1 MPIIGSSAK
10 RQRQSEKR
18 RMRNRMS
25 VSTVRTSRKKFLAAV
40 EEKDKA
46 KAETLLKSSQKL
58 IDTAASKGVLKKNT
72 AARMKARL
80 QKKYNLLAA
89 S

>member
-18 RMRNRMS
+18 RLRNRMAIS
-25 VSTVRTSRKKFLAAV
+25 SVRTSRKNFLAAV
-40 EEKDKA
+40 AANDQA
-46 KAETLLKSSQKL
+46 KAEGLLRSAQKL
-58 IDTAASKGVLKKNT
+58 IDTAAGKGVLKKNT

-80 QKKYNLLAA
+80 HNKYNALTAQ
-89 S
+89 